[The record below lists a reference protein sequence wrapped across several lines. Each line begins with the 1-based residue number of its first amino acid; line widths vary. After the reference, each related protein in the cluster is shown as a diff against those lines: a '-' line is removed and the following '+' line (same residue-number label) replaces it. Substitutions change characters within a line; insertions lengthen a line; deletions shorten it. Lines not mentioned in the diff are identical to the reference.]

1 MRTFFFASAPALI
14 WFIHDKINYLS
25 LIRFIFY
32 FFYFC
37 NGWVNEMIGYFYFC
51 HGYRHNFP
59 ISCGMNGVRMAG
71 SGRYGK
77 HQQKYDVFSSTF
89 LSRFL
94 FSFTKT
100 LNVDYNKR
108 DYLLQKHERVE
119 IYERNRKILI
129 NKLLWVQTNSFHRVG
144 FIDTHQIILLLLWY
158 VRVPFKWTT
167 FHMKFQVPWTFSSV
181 AYPKQFPD
189 GT

>member
-1 MRTFFFASAPALI
+1 
-14 WFIHDKINYLS
+14 
-25 LIRFIFY
+25 
-32 FFYFC
+32 
-37 NGWVNEMIGYFYFC
+37 MIGYFYFC

-129 NKLLWVQTNSFHRVG
+129 NKLL
-144 FIDTHQIILLLLWY
+144 
-158 VRVPFKWTT
+158 
-167 FHMKFQVPWTFSSV
+167 
-181 AYPKQFPD
+181 
-189 GT
+189 